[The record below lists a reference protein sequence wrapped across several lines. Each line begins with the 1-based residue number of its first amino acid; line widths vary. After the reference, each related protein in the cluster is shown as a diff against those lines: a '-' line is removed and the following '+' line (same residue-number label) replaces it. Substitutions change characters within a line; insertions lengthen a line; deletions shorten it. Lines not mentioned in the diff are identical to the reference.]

1 MIIKTANLA
10 EIKTMVAWAAAE
22 GWNPGLNDAECY
34 ALADKNG
41 FLVGYLND
49 EMVAAISAVKYQN
62 FAFVGFYMVKP
73 AFRGKGLGWQIW
85 QHAMSGLK
93 SCNVALDG
101 VVEQQH
107 NYQKSGFKLAHN
119 NIRYQWQN
127 QTRQSTQ
134 FSKSIEPSKQNQ
146 ADKYLEAFF
155 PATRTVFNQAWR
167 QQSNAKALT
176 LIENSLIK
184 AFGVIRRCEEG
195 YKVGPLFADN
205 KTLAAQLLDDLCTQ
219 AEIGAN
225 IYLDVPEPNQ
235 QATDLVASKMAVK
248 VFETARMY
256 TGSVPDI
263 QLKKTYGI
271 TSFEIG

>member
-1 MIIKTANLA
+1 MEIKTANLA
-10 EIKTMVAWAAAE
+10 EIKTMVSWAAAE

-34 ALADKNG
+34 ALADKQG
-41 FLVGYLND
+41 FLVGYQNS
-49 EMVAAISAVKYQN
+49 EMVAAISAIKYQD
-62 FAFVGFYMVKP
+62 FAFIGFYMVKP

-127 QTRQSTQ
+127 QASQLRQV
-134 FSKSIEPSKQNQ
+134 SKGIEPSTQNTM
-146 ADKYLEAFF
+146 DKYLEPFF
-155 PATRTVFNQAWR
+155 PAPRVAFNHAWQ
-167 QQSNAKALT
+167 QQSNAKALAV
-176 LIENSLIK
+176 IENDLIK
-184 AFGVIRRCEEG
+184 AYGVIRKCQEG

-205 KTLAAQLLDDLCTQ
+205 EILAAQLLDDLCTH
-219 AEIGAN
+219 AEVGAN
-225 IYLDVPEPNQ
+225 IYLDVPETNLS
-235 QATDLVASKMAVK
+235 AKNLVASKMAVK

-263 QLKKTYGI
+263 QLAKTYGI